1 MVSPL
6 KLEILIGL
14 VLFVS
19 CGLESGVCFQGHSSF
34 HCGFLEPATVI
45 ELGSTGHVALLPL
58 FTEKSFS
65 KPGLEIDLLMPTL
78 SSPVCDCQKP
88 SIFVGHCLLTVR

>member
-1 MVSPL
+1 MISPL
-6 KLEILIGL
+6 KVGILSAL

-19 CGLESGVCFQGHSSF
+19 CGLESGVCFQGHSSL
-34 HCGFLEPATVI
+34 HCGFLEPATVV

-65 KPGLEIDLLMPTL
+65 KPGWETDPLMPTL
-78 SSPVCDCQKP
+78 FLVLC
-88 SIFVGHCLLTVR
+88 VTVRNPPSLMVIVF